1 MTGALAVAR
10 YTVIEL
16 TRRRILLVFA
26 IIGALGT
33 LALGVGLKIVYSVAG
48 SVAISGQQDPARF
61 QKFLEISFLSYL
73 YGALGIFALLIA
85 FAIGMTAIYHDLDS
99 GAAVSIFCKPITR
112 AAYTA
117 GKIGAAVATMVV
129 IVGVLAVEAR
139 LVMLLFAGGLSS
151 SLTGEVVA
159 VLANTVLAMLLVL
172 ALSTWMNNIIAATVA
187 FVYYDVVAGVIAA
200 VHTLVH
206 SNGFDNAIV
215 RGIFDVLYWLVPH
228 ELVSSAPGDLV
239 RAQLELAPRRGDG
252 GATASQTAALI
263 PPASGFG
270 DIVWWAFLIALL
282 CGLCYYMVRRRQV

>member
-1 MTGALAVAR
+1 MNGALAVAR
-10 YTVIEL
+10 YTVVEL

-26 IIGALGT
+26 VIGGVGT
-33 LALGVGLKIVYSVAG
+33 LGLGLGLKILYSVAG
-48 SVAISGQQDPARF
+48 SVSLSGQEDPARF
-61 QKFLEISFLSYL
+61 QKFLEVAFLSYL

-99 GAAVSIFCKPITR
+99 GAAVSIFSKPITR
-112 AAYTA
+112 VAYTA
-117 GKIGAAVATMVV
+117 GKVGAAVATLVA

-159 VLANTVLAMLLVL
+159 VLANTVLVMLLVL

-187 FVYYDVVAGVIAA
+187 FVYYNVITGVVVA

-215 RGIFDVLYWLVPH
+215 RGIFDVLYWVVPH

-239 RAQLELAPRRGDG
+239 RAQLELAPSRGGG
-252 GATASQTAALI
+252 GATASQTAALV

-270 DIVWWAFLIALL
+270 DVLWWAFFIVLL